1 MRQLQVVVP
10 DENAHDVKE
19 VLKKY
24 STDISST
31 ETEKDDERHI
41 EFTLT
46 AESDQIDEITEK
58 LKAIKDLHS
67 GDLSIR
73 VLQQESLI
81 KKGSETKG
89 GSSDLSQ
96 QEIYSKAQDFSGFD
110 RADWGL
116 VIISALVASF
126 GVSMGNI
133 IVVIGAMMFAPLLS
147 PLVAASISMAVG
159 DINLLRRSISTT
171 LMSVILTLAG
181 ATAGAVIFSSNSE
194 LLVLFTD
201 STPLKI
207 LLAGL
212 VGSAASFTSATG
224 RQDQVAGV
232 AVAIALV
239 PPLAASGIHL
249 SSLDFLPAMKA
260 FLTAFVNMLGILV
273 AGSLSFRYLGLK
285 PSTYYKE
292 IAAKRMWRWMPFA
305 TSLLMIAG
313 YISWII

>member
-1 MRQLQVVVP
+1 MRQLQVDVP
-10 DENAHDVKE
+10 EENAKEVKE
-19 VLKKY
+19 VLEDY
-24 STDISST
+24 SSDISST
-31 ETEKDDERHI
+31 RSEKNDEKII

-46 AESDQIDEITEK
+46 VESDQIDSLTAE
-58 LKAIKDLHS
+58 LKNQKNLKV

-116 VIISALVASF
+116 IILSALVASF
-126 GVSMGNI
+126 GVSMNNV

-159 DINLLRRSISTT
+159 DIKVMRRSIFTA
-171 LMSVILTLAG
+171 LMSVILTVLG
-181 ATAGAVIFSSNSE
+181 ATAGAIIFSANSE
-194 LLVLFTD
+194 LLTLFTE
-201 STPLKI
+201 STPLKVV
-207 LLAGL
+207 LAGL

-249 SSLDFLPAMKA
+249 RNLDLILSMKA

-273 AGSLSFRYLGLK
+273 AGSLSFRFLGLR

-292 IAAKRMWRWMPFA
+292 VAARKMWRWMPFA